1 MNQRTAIEELD
12 IKITLIL
19 ERYELIKEENR
30 KLKET
35 ISINKETEAELRN
48 EILKLR
54 EEEELK
60 ELEIEDIAKR
70 ISQTLGEHSSFQQI
84 SA

>member
-1 MNQRTAIEELD
+1 MNQRTALEELD
-12 IKITLIL
+12 IKVTLLL
-19 ERYELIKEENR
+19 ERYEALKEENR

-35 ISINKETEAELRN
+35 IALNRETEAELRK

-60 ELEIEDIAKR
+60 DLEIEDIAQK
-70 ISQTLGEHSSFQQI
+70 ISQALGEHNDFQQI

>member
-1 MNQRTAIEELD
+1 MNQRTALEELD
-12 IKITLIL
+12 IKITLLL
-19 ERYELIKEENR
+19 ERYEALKEENR
-30 KLKET
+30 KLEEAIT
-35 ISINKETEAELRN
+35 INRETEAELRK

-60 ELEIEDIAKR
+60 ELEIEDIAKK
-70 ISQTLGEHSSFQQI
+70 ISQALEENREFQQI

>member
-1 MNQRTAIEELD
+1 MENKTILEELD
-12 IKITLIL
+12 SKITLVLEKYEIL
-19 ERYELIKEENR
+19 KEENR
-30 KLKET
+30 LLKE
-35 ISINKETEAELRN
+35 SIALNRETEAELRK

-60 ELEIEDIAKR
+60 ELEIEDIAQR
-70 ISQTLGEHSSFQQI
+70 INQALGEHSDFQI

>member
-1 MNQRTAIEELD
+1 MNQRTVLEELD
-12 IKITLIL
+12 IKITLLL
-19 ERYELIKEENR
+19 ERYDALKEENY

-35 ISINKETEAELRN
+35 ITLNRETEAELRK

-60 ELEIEDIAKR
+60 ELEIEDVAKR
-70 ISQTLGEHSSFQQI
+70 ISQALGEHSNFQQI

>member
-1 MNQRTAIEELD
+1 MNQRTALEELD
-12 IKITLIL
+12 IKITLFL
-19 ERYELIKEENR
+19 ERYEALKEENS

-35 ISINKETEAELRN
+35 ISVNKETEAQLRK

-60 ELEIEDIAKR
+60 DLEIEDITQR
-70 ISQTLGEHSSFQQI
+70 ISHALGENRELQQI

>member
-1 MNQRTAIEELD
+1 MNQRTALEELD
-12 IKITLIL
+12 IKITLLL
-19 ERYELIKEENR
+19 ERYEALKEENR
-30 KLKET
+30 KLEEAIT
-35 ISINKETEAELRN
+35 INRETEAELRK

-60 ELEIEDIAKR
+60 ELEIEDIAQR
-70 ISQTLGEHSSFQQI
+70 ISQALEENREFQQI